1 MLVAIWIYLLIQTI
15 GYCWVIF
22 KKPVLHI
29 ILCVPYYIITIL
41 LLLKAYSLV

>member
-22 KKPVLHI
+22 KKLYCTLFYVFL
-29 ILCVPYYIITIL
+29 IT
-41 LLLKAYSLV
+41 